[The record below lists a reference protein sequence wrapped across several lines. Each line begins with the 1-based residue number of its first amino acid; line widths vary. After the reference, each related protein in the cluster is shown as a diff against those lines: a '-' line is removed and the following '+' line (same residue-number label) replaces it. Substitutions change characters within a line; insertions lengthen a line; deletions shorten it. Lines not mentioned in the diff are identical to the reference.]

1 MENENPKTPKTFS
14 MVMYDIPSDCKGPA
28 YPNPAGRI
36 RRYGVMMQYS
46 VYCVPDD
53 RLPRIADLIEDIRA
67 VPGGKVRVLPYDP
80 KAYEEIMETAREALT
95 AEAERIRDYIEA
107 AALETAKRLTAASL
121 IVSVGD
127 TNKAIGFQ
135 QTALSKATKDLTDA
149 QECAMAFDL
158 TGDLD
163 ALFDGVRKLLVGR
176 SGAFAVER
184 AAARATLPQ
193 VPKAPRKSKTVV
205 VNAPDVAPASGNG
218 GSSSV
223 PDADD
228 DDTEPGNGGGLSGLG
243 SL

>member
-14 MVMYDIPSDCKGPA
+14 MVMYDIPSSVKGSD

-36 RRYGVMMQYS
+36 RRYGFMMQYS

-53 RLPRIADLIEDIRA
+53 RLPRLTNLIEDIRA
-67 VPGGKVRVLPYDP
+67 VPGGKVRVFPYDP
-80 KAYEEIMETAREALT
+80 RAYEDIMADARAALT

-107 AALETAKRLTAASL
+107 AAAETAKRLTAATL

-135 QTALSKATKDLTDA
+135 QTALSKAAKDLTDA

-158 TGDLD
+158 SGDLD

-176 SGAFAVER
+176 SGTFAVER
-184 AAARATLPQ
+184 AAARAALPQ
-193 VPKAPRKSKTVV
+193 VPKAPRKSKKAEAEVTP
-205 VNAPDVAPASGNG
+205 ATPVAPTA
-218 GSSSV
+218 
-223 PDADD
+223 PADTTDD
-228 DDTEPGNGGGLSGLG
+228 DDDDDASSGGLSGLG